1 MQTWTSNRK
10 PDGKALVRWLLDVRG
25 SLEMPRILDLN
36 VSHVAIH
43 LQTKYWWNQWF
54 TWNTLIFAFFIQQS
68 QTGRIVSRHTCLWL
82 LTKDL
87 GCVLVTVLLFIY
99 LFLYLSWTKVLGHFC
114 FSGAFFNSHRSN
126 PSPHP
131 TTMLHAFI
139 QNFFRVSTLYR
150 VGGGRTARKS
160 RKGCTVLR
168 GSPEMTE

>member
-54 TWNTLIFAFFIQQS
+54 TWNTLIFAFSIQQS

-99 LFLYLSWTKVLGHFC
+99 LFICSFIMDKSLGTLAFRGRFSIHTGPTAPLTPQRCCTRLSRI
-114 FSGAFFNSHRSN
+114 FSEFQLCIGWGEGELQENLEKDALF
-126 PSPHP
+126 
-131 TTMLHAFI
+131 
-139 QNFFRVSTLYR
+139 
-150 VGGGRTARKS
+150 
-160 RKGCTVLR
+160 
-168 GSPEMTE
+168 